1 MQQNKLNHGPASP
14 ITIHSKKN
22 LENTIMH
29 KLNAHSFALRTCTLA
44 LSLVWLPGLA
54 HAGSVQLFEHSAVS
68 VASSGSNQAEAKDA
82 SAMFWNPAAL
92 TQLPDSNV
100 SGALHFIEP
109 TGKLADI
116 SSRTSTAFGGAP
128 IAGGDG
134 GSPGIFTPAASFYY
148 TKTLTPDTTI
158 GFGMTAPFGNA
169 LTYEDGW
176 AGRYFALES
185 ELLTVDLGLSVGYK
199 ATPSLSLGFG
209 VDLQY
214 AKATLGNAIDLSATC
229 LGVASALMDAGL
241 AGQCTAAGFGTPGNA
256 AADGRVAVKQDSWA
270 PGWNAGLLWHPSKDL
285 RVGLAYRSKV
295 DHELDGTASFVKPA
309 NLPATIN
316 GLAALT
322 NGGTKTDLPLPAS
335 AALSVFYQAN
345 EVWSVMGSATWTKWS
360 VVKELRTRFD
370 NGAADSVIPLQ
381 WENTWRVG
389 AGVAYKATPALTLRT
404 GVAYDQSPT
413 TSPSLQTLLIP
424 DADRWVLGLGGSY
437 ALSKAS
443 SIDFGVTRYFFK
455 NLPVENSATLSGVLS
470 TRYPSAGINAI
481 SVQGNFRF

>member
-1 MQQNKLNHGPASP
+1 MRQNNQQNWPRLELLQHLEHGLCRR
-14 ITIHSKKN
+14 ITTMKR
-22 LENTIMH
+22 TVMH
-29 KLNAHSFALRTCTLA
+29 KLKACPFALRSCALALTLA
-44 LSLVWLPGLA
+44 WLPGLA
-54 HAGSVQLFEHSAVS
+54 LAGSVQLFEHSAAS
-68 VASSGSNQAEAKDA
+68 VASGGSNQAEAKDA

-92 TQLPDSNV
+92 TRLPDSNV

-116 SSRTSTAFGGAP
+116 SSRTSSDFGGAP
-128 IAGGDG
+128 IAGGVG
-134 GSPGIFTPAASFYY
+134 GSAGIFSPAASFYY
-148 TKTLTPDTTI
+148 TKALTPDTTV

-199 ATPSLSLGFG
+199 ATPTLSLGFG

-229 LGVASALMDAGL
+229 IAVLGAMPCAS
-241 AGQCTAAGFGTPGNA
+241 GFATPGNA
-256 AADGRVAVKQDSWA
+256 AADGRVAVKQDSWE

-295 DHELDGTASFVKPA
+295 DHELKGDASFVKPA

-335 AALSVFYQAN
+335 AALSAFYQVN
-345 EVWSVMGSATWTKWS
+345 ENLSVTGSATWTEWS

-370 NGAADSVIPLQ
+370 NGAADSVIPLE
-381 WENTWRVG
+381 WENTWRIG

-413 TSPSLQTLLIP
+413 SSPSLQTLLIP
-424 DADRWVLGLGGSY
+424 DADRWVLGIGGSY

>member
-1 MQQNKLNHGPASP
+1 MY
-14 ITIHSKKN
+14 
-22 LENTIMH
+22 
-29 KLNAHSFALRTCTLA
+29 KLNASSFALRSCALA
-44 LSLVWLPGLA
+44 LALVWLPGQAL
-54 HAGSVQLFEHSAVS
+54 AGSVQLFEHSAAS
-68 VASSGSNQAEAKDA
+68 VASGGSNQAEAKDA

-92 TQLPDSNV
+92 TRLPDSHV

-116 SSRTSTAFGGAP
+116 SGRAALTNTTLTGS
-128 IAGGDG
+128 DG
-134 GSPGIFTPAASFYY
+134 GSAGIFSPAASFYY
-148 TKTLTPDTTI
+148 TKALTPDTTI

-185 ELLTVDLGLSVGYK
+185 ELLTVNLGLSVGYK
-199 ATPSLSLGFG
+199 ATPTLSLGFG

-229 LGVASALMDAGL
+229 LGVAALVGGGL
-241 AGQCTAAGFGTPGNA
+241 GAECASSGFATPGNA
-256 AADGRVAVKQDSWA
+256 AADGRVAVKQDSWE
-270 PGWNAGLLWHPSKDL
+270 PGWNIGLLWHPSKDL

-295 DHELDGTASFVKPA
+295 DHELKGDASFVKPA

-316 GLAALT
+316 GLADLT

-335 AALSVFYQAN
+335 AALSAFYQVN
-345 EVWSVMGSATWTKWS
+345 ENLSVTGSATWTEWS

-370 NGAADSVIPLQ
+370 NGARDSVISLE
-381 WENTWRVG
+381 WENTWRIG

-413 TSPSLQTLLIP
+413 TSASLQTLLIP
-424 DADRWVLGLGGSY
+424 DADRWVLGIGGSY
-437 ALSKAS
+437 ALSQAS

-455 NLPVENSATLSGVLS
+455 NLPVENSGMFSGVLS